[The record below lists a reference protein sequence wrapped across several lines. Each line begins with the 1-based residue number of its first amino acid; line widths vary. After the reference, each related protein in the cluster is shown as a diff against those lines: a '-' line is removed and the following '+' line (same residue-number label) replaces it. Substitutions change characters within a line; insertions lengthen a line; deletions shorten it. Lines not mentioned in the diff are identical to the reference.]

1 MKGWMRRIG
10 ALVKLSLLELWR
22 RNDMFALLVLALV
35 LLVPLSLARPFGASG
50 ATRYFDEAAL
60 LLVWG
65 YSLFISLGIGG
76 RLFTSEFANRTVYP
90 LLAKPVSRGELLVGK
105 YLGAV
110 AASWSALAFFYVLW
124 AVSSLLRGGE
134 CLTVCF
140 FQAFFLH
147 ALFMALAVAAA
158 VAGSFLLSPSAS
170 TTLLAILFP
179 AMFFFGRRL
188 PEYAENVS
196 GVLKGLVYAVYWV
209 APHAEFFDMRQRL
222 VHGWGGVDAVV
233 VDLPVAQDL
242 VTKYE
247 GFVILDEILGNEQY
261 GILYRAGDEEICKK
275 MDEAVM
281 QLVAD
286 GTYLQLVEKYNLEKE
301 YFALLQAAE

>member
-60 LLVWG
+60 LLMWG

-76 RLFTSEFANRTVYP
+76 RLFTSEFENRTVYP

-110 AASWSALAFFYVLW
+110 VASWSALAFFYALW
-124 AVSSLLRGGE
+124 AISSVLRGGE
-134 CLTVCF
+134 CLTFCF
-140 FQAFFLH
+140 FQAVALH
-147 ALFMALAVAAA
+147 ALFVALAVAAA
-158 VAGSFLLSPSAS
+158 LAGSFLLTPSAS

-188 PEYAENVS
+188 PDYAENVS
-196 GVLKGLVYAVYWV
+196 GVLRGLVNVVYWL

-222 VHGWGGVDAVV
+222 VHGWGGVEAGVFLAVV
-233 VDLPVAQDL
+233 GYAIFYSGTLL
-242 VTKYE
+242 
-247 GFVILDEILGNEQY
+247 
-261 GILYRAGDEEICKK
+261 
-275 MDEAVM
+275 
-281 QLVAD
+281 LVAR
-286 GTYLQLVEKYNLEKE
+286 
-301 YFALLQAAE
+301 LLFNRKRL

>member
-1 MKGWMRRIG
+1 MKGGMRRIG

-22 RNDMFALLVLALV
+22 RNDMFALLVLAVV
-35 LLVPLSLARPFGASG
+35 LLVPLSLARPFGAVG

-76 RLFTSEFANRTVYP
+76 RLFTSEFASRSVYP

-110 AASWSALAFFYVLW
+110 VASWSALAFFYALW
-124 AVSSLLRGGE
+124 AVAASVRGGE
-134 CLTVCF
+134 CLTACF
-140 FQAFFLH
+140 FQAFALH

-158 VAGSFLLSPSAS
+158 LAGSFLLTPSAS
-170 TTLLAILFP
+170 TTLLAIIFP

-188 PEYAENVS
+188 PDYAENIS
-196 GVLKGLVYAVYWV
+196 GALKAFLYAVYWV

-222 VHGWGGVDAVV
+222 VHGWGGVAPGVFLAV
-233 VDLPVAQDL
+233 A
-242 VTKYE
+242 
-247 GFVILDEILGNEQY
+247 GY
-261 GILYRAGDEEICKK
+261 GIAYV
-275 MDEAVM
+275 AV
-281 QLVAD
+281 L
-286 GTYLQLVEKYNLEKE
+286 L
-301 YFALLQAAE
+301 FAARFLFNRKRL

>member
-60 LLVWG
+60 LLMWG

-110 AASWSALAFFYVLW
+110 VASWSALAFFYALW
-124 AVSSLLRGGE
+124 AISSVLRGGE
-134 CLTVCF
+134 CLTFCF
-140 FQAFFLH
+140 FQAVALH
-147 ALFMALAVAAA
+147 ALFVALAVAAA
-158 VAGSFLLSPSAS
+158 LAGSFLL
-170 TTLLAILFP
+170 P

-188 PEYAENVS
+188 PDYAENVS
-196 GVLKGLVYAVYWV
+196 GVLRGLVNVVYWL

-222 VHGWGGVDAVV
+222 VHGWGGVEAGVFLAVV
-233 VDLPVAQDL
+233 GYAIFYSGTLL
-242 VTKYE
+242 
-247 GFVILDEILGNEQY
+247 LGA
-261 GILYRAGDEEICKK
+261 R
-275 MDEAVM
+275 
-281 QLVAD
+281 
-286 GTYLQLVEKYNLEKE
+286 
-301 YFALLQAAE
+301 LLFNRKRL